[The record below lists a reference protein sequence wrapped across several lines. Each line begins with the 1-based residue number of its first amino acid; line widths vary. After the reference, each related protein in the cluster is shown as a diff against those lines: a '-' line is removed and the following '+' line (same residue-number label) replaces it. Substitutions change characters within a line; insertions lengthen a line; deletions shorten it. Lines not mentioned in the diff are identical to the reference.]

1 MPDFNP
7 SDLANWCSGEWTK
20 LPETTINGFSID
32 TRNLGEGE
40 LFVAIKDN
48 RDGHEFLDLA
58 EQRGAC
64 GALVTNLVNDRNIPQ
79 LISGN
84 SLTALQAI
92 AQSHREKFH
101 GKVVGIT
108 GSCGKTSTKDILTLL
123 LGYESTHSTD
133 KNLNNHLGVPL
144 TLLGIDPLVHKH
156 SVVEAGINQTNEMG
170 VLAKMISPNIA
181 IITNVGSSHLEGLIS
196 EDIVAKEK
204 FGLIR
209 EAKDLNLAIF
219 PEHCLKFEEFYNFHK
234 SSDNRSIVLYE
245 GKPPPEQSENE
256 AYFQF
261 RTETNI
267 TGNSGVLRLWRTGF
281 PVLNLEVPPVS
292 RGMGS
297 NLALALIAATE
308 LGLSEDIF
316 FERLPQ
322 YTPSSLRGRILQG
335 RGRTYY
341 VDCYNANP
349 SSMKDSI
356 LFFTETNPNRPRLLV
371 LGGMEE
377 LGDEEKLLHSE
388 TGAGIS
394 LEDGD
399 LALMI
404 GEKASWIA
412 AGMVQNGVSED
423 QILLLNEK
431 EDARPVIEDFD
442 GAVLFKG
449 SRKSGLETLVPSW
462 AI

>member
-20 LPETTINGFSID
+20 LPEAKIKGFSID

-40 LFVAIKDN
+40 LFVAIKGN
-48 RDGHEFLDLA
+48 RDGHGFLDLA
-58 EQRGAC
+58 QQSGAC
-64 GALVTNLVNDRNIPQ
+64 GALVTNLVDDRNIPQ
-79 LISGN
+79 LISGD
-84 SLTALQAI
+84 SLGAFQAI
-92 AQSHREKFH
+92 AQNHREKFQ

-123 LGYESTHSTD
+123 LGYETTHSTE
-133 KNLNNHLGVPL
+133 KNFNNYLGVPL
-144 TLLGIDPLVHKH
+144 TLLGLDPEIHKN
-156 SVVEAGINQTNEMG
+156 SVVEAGINQTKEMSI
-170 VLAKMISPNIA
+170 LAKMISANIA
-181 IITNVGSSHLEGLIS
+181 IISNIGASHLEGLHS
-196 EDIVAKEK
+196 EEVVAREK
-204 FGLIR
+204 FDLIR
-209 EAKDLNLAIF
+209 ESKNLDLAIY
-219 PEHCLKFEEFYNFHK
+219 PEHCLKFKEFKNFRK
-234 SSDNRSIVLYE
+234 TSDKRSIVLYE
-245 GKPPPEQSENE
+245 GEPPPKHGDDEY
-256 AYFQF
+256 YFQF

-281 PVLNLEVPPVS
+281 PVLNLEVPPMS

-356 LFFTETNPNRPRLLV
+356 SFFTEINPKLPRLLV

-377 LGDEEKLLHSE
+377 LGEKEKLLHSE

-394 LEDGD
+394 LGARD
-399 LALMI
+399 LALLI

-412 AGMVQNGVSED
+412 EGMVQNGISED

-431 EDARPVIEDFD
+431 EDARPVIEDFE